1 MPLSPIISRLAV
13 TLAVLACSCACRAGE
28 SSLWKEFLS
37 DVAGGKSSLLP
48 DFSYAG
54 YSHGEKGIPE
64 IKAPVFKVTDYGA
77 VPDGSSNSAPAIQR
91 AIDAC
96 EASGGGVVFFP
107 KGLFLINNDEK
118 SSTPALR
125 ISAGKVVLRGAGS
138 GADGTVLWSPACLQP
153 EDPLKMWTGQAP
165 VVIGTAPVKPV
176 KTARVAG
183 PSARGSMT
191 LTLQEG
197 ESFAPGDRLI
207 LGMHRKGNTAA
218 SFVSPHA
225 WETNWTTGITIREI
239 HAVSSVQG
247 RTLHLAE
254 PLMIDVDDTG
264 DWTVEEASFL
274 REIGVENLRFRGGWK
289 EHFLHHRS
297 WRDDSAWRGLDMRGC
312 ENSWIRN
319 CVFEDMNWPLSIAR
333 SRQITVEDL
342 RFTGTPGHFGMM
354 VSGSYGVLA
363 LRVYDNAGHH
373 HGPSVQGGACSTVFR
388 HCSWAADTS
397 FDSHAKNPYATL
409 HDENVGGMNLGGVGG
424 HPTDFPHH
432 LHAFVLWNPE
442 VLGKPDRPVDFWT
455 VGSDHYPRS
464 FPQVVIAG
472 THGVSVTFAETS
484 VARNES
490 PGSEVEPRSLW
501 MAQLERRLGSLP
513 EWLRGSCN

>member
-1 MPLSPIISRLAV
+1 MAV
-13 TLAVLACSCACRAGE
+13 TLAVLACACRAGE

-64 IKAPVFKVTDYGA
+64 IQALVFKVTDYGA

-207 LGMHRKGNTAA
+207 LGMHRKGNVAA

-239 HAVSSVQG
+239 HEVSTVQG

-254 PLMIDVDDTG
+254 PLMIDVDDAG

-472 THGVSVTFAETS
+472 THGVPVTFDETS